1 MSFDNGSSGRRSA
14 RCAATSALPRSPRG
28 RVRSSAKPMLTNRG
42 S

>member
-14 RCAATSALPRSPRG
+14 RCAATSALPRSRAG
-28 RVRSSAKPMLTNRG
+28 AAIVGEPMLTNRG